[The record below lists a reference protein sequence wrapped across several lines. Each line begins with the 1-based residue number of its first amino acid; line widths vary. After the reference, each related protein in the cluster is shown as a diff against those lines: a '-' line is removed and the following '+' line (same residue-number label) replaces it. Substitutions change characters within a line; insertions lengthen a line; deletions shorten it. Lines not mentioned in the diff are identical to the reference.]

1 MMDDARGATAAA
13 SLDIDRDENTS
24 NNLNDSF
31 GNENGNGILDKDN
44 TASDHEDPDGYQGKR
59 TSTALPDDLPKSLD
73 DRRSVPVFSQE
84 TEMYDAWQGLFSL
97 YSFLGG
103 RFYYYNIWF

>member
-1 MMDDARGATAAA
+1 MDDARGAPAAA
-13 SLDIDRDENTS
+13 SLDFDRDENTT
-24 NNLNDSF
+24 NNLNDNF
-31 GNENGNGILDKDN
+31 GNENGNGVLDTDH
-44 TASDHEDPDGYQGKR
+44 TTSDHEDPDGHQGKR

-73 DRRSVPVFSQE
+73 DRRSVPVFPQE

-97 YSFLGG
+97 YFFLGG